1 VLDAGEFSR
10 RIQAHWQIENS
21 CHWVLDVSYNE
32 DASRVRR
39 DHGAENLGLLR
50 RISLNLIKQ
59 DKSKG
64 SVKLKRKRAAWSD
77 EFLAQLHGKAEPVHK
92 AASPAST
99 ARNWWGG

>member
-1 VLDAGEFSR
+1 
-10 RIQAHWQIENS
+10 
-21 CHWVLDVSYNE
+21 VLDVSYDE

-64 SVKLKRKRAAWSD
+64 SIKLKRKRAGWND
-77 EFLAQLHGKAEPVHK
+77 EFMAQLLGRTQPARTAPPPAPV
-92 AASPAST
+92 